1 VKKDPRITRTGRIIR
16 KLSIDELP
24 QIINVF
30 RGDMSI
36 VGPRPALPSEVSK
49 YQTNDRKRLQTKP
62 GLTCLWQ
69 IGGRSDLSF
78 EQQIELDV
86 KYLSKKSLAED
97 IAIVVKTVPAVIT
110 GKGAY

>member
-1 VKKDPRITRTGRIIR
+1 
-16 KLSIDELP
+16 
-24 QIINVF
+24 
-30 RGDMSI
+30 MSI